1 MDAIGILPKRT
12 KWCVHDYWQAYLK
25 YAKAKH
31 ALCNAHV
38 LRELTFLVE
47 QYQQTWATEMIDL
60 LLDIKQT
67 VEVAKGLGDEA
78 LAEEQIASFESHYD
92 RIVDKGLLSNPTPE
106 KTEQQSKKRG
116 KVKQSKAKNLLDR
129 LRDHRD
135 KELAF
140 MYDFKVPFDN
150 NQAERDIRMTKL
162 QQKVSGGFRSDDGSK
177 VFCTVRSYIST
188 ARKNE
193 QPILDALYSA
203 LIGKPFSPAFLDTYM
218 AE

>member
-1 MDAIGILPKRT
+1 
-12 KWCVHDYWQAYLK
+12 
-25 YAKAKH
+25 
-31 ALCNAHV
+31 
-38 LRELTFLVE
+38 
-47 QYQQTWATEMIDL
+47 MIDL

-67 VEVAKGLGDEA
+67 VEVAKELGDEA

-162 QQKVSGGFRSDDGSK
+162 QQKVSGGFRSDDGSM
-177 VFCTVRSYIST
+177 VFCSVRSYIST

-203 LIGKPFSPAFLDTYM
+203 LIGKPFSPAFLHTYM